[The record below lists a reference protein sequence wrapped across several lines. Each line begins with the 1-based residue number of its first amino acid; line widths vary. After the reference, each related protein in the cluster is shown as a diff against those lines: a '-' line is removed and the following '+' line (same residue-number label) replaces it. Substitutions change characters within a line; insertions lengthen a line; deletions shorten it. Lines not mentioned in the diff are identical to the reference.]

1 MVGGAGSEGGVWVVP
16 CWVDGWL
23 GGWILE
29 WMGGWCH
36 VGWICGW
43 CQVAKLGGAML
54 GG

>member
-1 MVGGAGSEGGVWVVP
+1 MGGWLVP

-36 VGWICGW
+36 VGWICSW
-43 CQVAKLGGAML
+43 CQVAKLSR
-54 GG
+54 